1 MIQLADYIG
10 KPAMFEQF
18 AEECIEAAHAAMK
31 YARYMRDEN
40 PCDESVTEDKL
51 RANLAEE
58 MADVVVCLRQMDE
71 LGFNEYLSIIDE
83 KEKRMLDRLI
93 VNEAKKKAEKM
104 KTTYL
109 NLGEISGKISA
120 YYGEAKSKS

>member
-1 MIQLADYIG
+1 MKGRFMIQLADYIG
-10 KPAMFEQF
+10 KPAMMEQF

-40 PCDESVTEDKL
+40 PCDESVTEKKL
-51 RANLAEE
+51 RDNLAEE

-83 KEKRMLDRLI
+83 KERRMLDRLI
-93 VNEAKKKAEKM
+93 ESEAKKKAKKM
-104 KTTYL
+104 NHIYL
-109 NLGEISGKISA
+109 NLGSISE
-120 YYGEAKSKS
+120 YYDKNES